1 MINNIYANKYTDY
14 SWDFRKENTK
24 GNTHCFHSY
33 PAMMIPQ
40 IANRLLEN
48 YATHANLL
56 FDPYCGTGTSLVEA
70 NLRNINAVGTD
81 LNPLARLIAKVKTT
95 IIDLNRLSESISNF
109 LTLINNR
116 SFNITNI
123 ERPDFNNINYW
134 FDERVLNKL
143 MIIKSFIKTIENVE
157 IRNFY
162 NVAFSETIRESSW
175 TRNGEF
181 KLYRMNEKQISKFE
195 PKVFELMINKLHRN
209 YNGLKEYILNLK
221 GNAKSIIY
229 DFNSVDYLPENLIN
243 NVDIVLTSPPYG
255 DSRTTVAYG
264 QFSRLANQWL
274 DISEASKI
282 DNMLMGGSKSKEFN
296 KFEFSILNDVIKEI
310 AQIDNKRAL
319 EINSF
324 YYDYYSSIKNV
335 AKTIKSKG
343 YACYIVGNRTVKGIT
358 LPTDEITINFFEMNG
373 FKHIETIIRNIPNK
387 RMPAKNCPTNI
398 KGKKSTTMLN
408 EYIVVLQ
415 KD

>member
-1 MINNIYANKYTDY
+1 MINSISTNKYTDY

-24 GNTHCFHSY
+24 GNTHCFHNY

-48 YATHANLL
+48 YATHASLL

-70 NLRNINAVGTD
+70 NLRNINAIGTD
-81 LNPLARLIAKVKTT
+81 LNPLAILIAKTKTT
-95 IIDLNRLSESISNF
+95 LIDLNNLSENISKF
-109 LTLINNR
+109 LTYLNDR
-116 SFNITNI
+116 LFDTTNI
-123 ERPDFNNINYW
+123 EKPDFKNINYW
-134 FDERVLNKL
+134 FDEKVMKNL
-143 MIIKSFIKTIENVE
+143 MIIKSFIKTLEDQE
-157 IRNFY
+157 LQNFF
-162 NVAFSETIRESSW
+162 NVAFSETVRESSW

-181 KLYRMNEKQISKFE
+181 KLYRMNEKQIRKFE
-195 PKVFELMINKLHRN
+195 PKVFELMIKKLDRN
-209 YNGLKEYILNLK
+209 YYGLKEYTINLK

-229 DFNSVDYLPENLIN
+229 DFNSVNYIPENLIN

-282 DNMLMGGSKSKEFN
+282 DNMLMGGIKRKEFN
-296 KFEFSILNDVIKEI
+296 EFEFSILNNVIKKI

-324 YYDYYSSIKNV
+324 YYDYYLSIKNV
-335 AKTIKSKG
+335 AKTIKEKG

-358 LPTDEITINFFEMNG
+358 LPTDEITKSFFEMNG

-387 RMPAKNCPTNI
+387 RMPSKNCPTNI
-398 KGKKSTTMLN
+398 KGKKSATMLN

-415 KD
+415 KK